1 MDKVEEVKMY
11 IEYMMKFWIEFYTL
25 SKGVKDFKYDP
36 SEELNKMKEIMENIL
51 DSIEFKN
58 DVDLDVKQFIRD
70 YKLENIL
77 KDEKN

>member
-11 IEYMMKFWIEFYTL
+11 IEYMMEFWIEFYTL

-36 SEELNKMKEIMENIL
+36 TEELNKMKEIMENIL
-51 DSIEFKN
+51 NSIEFKN

>member
-51 DSIEFKN
+51 DSIEFKT

>member
-1 MDKVEEVKMY
+1 MYVEYLME
-11 IEYMMKFWIEFYTL
+11 FWIKFYTL
-25 SKGVKDFKYDP
+25 SKGIKDFKYDP
-36 SEELNKMKEIMENIL
+36 SEELNKMKENMENIL
-51 DSIEFKN
+51 ESIEFEK

>member
-1 MDKVEEVKMY
+1 MDKVEEIKMY
-11 IEYMMKFWIEFYTL
+11 IEYMMKYWIEFYTL

-36 SEELNKMKEIMENIL
+36 TEELNKMREHMENVL
-51 DSIEFKN
+51 ESIQFKN

-77 KDEKN
+77 KDEIN

>member
-11 IEYMMKFWIEFYTL
+11 IEYMMEFWIEFYTL

-51 DSIEFKN
+51 DSIEFKT

>member
-1 MDKVEEVKMY
+1 
-11 IEYMMKFWIEFYTL
+11 
-25 SKGVKDFKYDP
+25 
-36 SEELNKMKEIMENIL
+36 MENII

-58 DVDLDVKQFIRD
+58 DVDLDVKQFIRN

>member
-1 MDKVEEVKMY
+1 MDKVEEIKMY
-11 IEYMMKFWIEFYTL
+11 IEYMMKYWIEFYTL

-36 SEELNKMKEIMENIL
+36 TEELNKMTEHMENDL
-51 DSIEFKN
+51 ESIEFKN

>member
-11 IEYMMKFWIEFYTL
+11 IEYMMNFWIEFYTL

-36 SEELNKMKEIMENIL
+36 TEELNKMKEIMENIL
-51 DSIEFKN
+51 DSIEFKT

>member
-11 IEYMMKFWIEFYTL
+11 IEYMMEFWIEFYTL

-36 SEELNKMKEIMENIL
+36 TEELNKMKEIMENIL
-51 DSIEFKN
+51 DSIEFKT